1 MGSRIVD
8 LFSNCFSSNL
18 ASIEKN
24 NKKQS
29 QQFNEMTLQ
38 SSSSQCTAIMV
49 TDASVKKD
57 IAISISYVHICNHP
71 LTKTVHYAAYITSTE
86 VELFAI
92 RCSINQAYSKNNISK
107 IIIVTDSIYAAK
119 KIFDSKSY
127 SY

>member
-57 IAISISYVHICNHP
+57 IATSISYVHICNHP